1 MKFLDPLKRL
11 FKRKKSCG
19 QDGPPAPVC
28 PLTAKYNAFRQLL
41 ALNNAVLELMADM
54 TEKLTGEYLF
64 DRGYVD
70 ESVLTAAEKVRGIIE
85 NLDIIADDRYYVLY
99 KNYYEISERIHK
111 AMTKRETPVGR
122 CVIPMRE
129 LSRDDEDLAGGKMSN
144 LGEVLNRVGLP
155 VPDGFSIT
163 AYAFM
168 KFMEHND
175 FLPKVSALLEELK
188 VDDLE
193 AINAL
198 SADIRSIIIAGRL
211 PDDIEEEISAAL
223 SALRAVSPSTTVAVR
238 SSALVEDGGFS
249 FAGQYSTFL
258 NVPFDLVTEKY
269 REVVASLFNPRA
281 LFYFK
286 TKGFEDHDLVMS
298 VGVLSMLE
306 PKSGGV
312 MYSCDPVEGAND
324 DIIISAV
331 KGLGASLVDGTA
343 SGQTYTL
350 KRPEKG
356 ASIDFEPA
364 ADDDADRSEQTD
376 PAAPANPKNQ
386 TDPENQTDQA
396 DRTTPAAPA
405 DLAGRRFLDDEEVTT
420 LAAYALK
427 LERHFGCPQDV
438 EWAVD
443 GSGKVFIL
451 QSRPLLVLSTGEKK
465 KPPSVIKGY
474 DVIIS
479 TGVVACKGVGMGKA
493 RIVRK
498 DEDLKD
504 FPQGAVLVARH
515 TSPGFVTV
523 MDRASAIV
531 TDIGSSAGHMASL
544 AREHRIPA
552 ILDTGRATSLIKDGQ
567 EITVDA
573 VNCNVYD
580 GIVEELREFAVR
592 DEDTFFKKTHIFE
605 TFARVLKHIV
615 PLNLLDPDGD
625 DFKPES
631 CRTLH
636 DITRFSHETAMRE
649 LFSITDLSADEHG
662 AKRLSA
668 PIPMELYL
676 LDLGGGLKKYDKRI
690 YVEHLDSI
698 PFTAFYKG
706 LSSMPWPQPR
716 PLDVGGFLGAIAHTA
731 ALADSEIKSTAEK
744 SFTVISRHYMN
755 FAIRLGYHL
764 ASAEAYASENVN
776 DNYIRY
782 HFRGG
787 GSSADRR
794 LRRVRLITEILRH
807 MDFNV
812 NVKGDSIEANLMKH
826 KENDI
831 VKRVEVLG
839 RFTVFTKQLDM
850 TLYNDEIVNRRIREF
865 QLFHMS
871 DLQDAAGNAAD
882 NAAIDRHD

>member
-1 MKFLDPLKRL
+1 MRILGALKSI
-11 FKRKKSCG
+11 FKKAGVPDDS
-19 QDGPPAPVC
+19 PAPVC
-28 PLTAKYNAFRQLL
+28 RLTEKYNAFRRLL
-41 ALNNAVLELMADM
+41 ALNNSVLELMADM

-85 NLDIIADDRYYVLY
+85 NLDIIADGRHYVLY
-99 KNYYEISERIHK
+99 KNYYEISDRLHK
-111 AMTKRETPVGR
+111 AMTKREIPEGR
-122 CVIPMRE
+122 CVVPIGE

-144 LGEVLNRVGLP
+144 LGEVRNRIGLP
-155 VPDGFSIT
+155 VPEGFSIT
-163 AYAFM
+163 SYAFM

-175 FLPKVSALLEELK
+175 FLPRVSALLEELK
-188 VDDLE
+188 VDDLG

-198 SADIRSIIIAGRL
+198 SADIRSIILAGRL
-211 PDDIEEEISAAL
+211 PGDMQQEISAAL
-223 SALRAVSPSTTVAVR
+223 SALRAASSSATVAVR

-249 FAGQYSTFL
+249 FAGQYATFL
-258 NVPFDLVTEKY
+258 NVPFDDVLEKY
-269 REVVASLFNPRA
+269 MEVVASLFNPRA

-298 VGVLSMLE
+298 VGVLSMLN
-306 PKSGGV
+306 PRSGGV
-312 MYSCDPVEGAND
+312 MYSSDPVDDAND

-343 SGQTYTL
+343 SGRTYIV

-356 ASIDFEPA
+356 ASVEFEPSA
-364 ADDDADRSEQTD
+364 GDDAGR
-376 PAAPANPKNQ
+376 PNQ
-386 TDPENQTDQA
+386 SNLT
-396 DRTTPAAPA
+396 DRTNPAQER
-405 DLAGRRFLDDEEVTT
+405 LLGDEEIGT
-420 LAAYALK
+420 LAAYALR
-427 LERHFGCPQDV
+427 LERHFGGPQDV

-443 GSGKVFIL
+443 DSGRIFIL
-451 QSRPLLVLSTGEKK
+451 QSRPLLVLSAGEKK
-465 KPPSVIKGY
+465 NKKPPVLVAGRN
-474 DVIIS
+474 VIIS
-479 TGVVACKGVGMGKA
+479 KGVVACKGVGMGKA

-504 FPQGAVLVARH
+504 FPPGAVLVARH

-523 MDRASAIV
+523 MDKASAIV

-552 ILDTGRATSLIKDGQ
+552 ILDTIRATSLIKEGQ

-580 GIVEELREFAVR
+580 GLVEELREFAVR
-592 DEDTFFKKTHIFE
+592 DDETFFKKTHIFK
-605 TFARVLKHIV
+605 TFDRVLKHIV
-615 PLNLLDPDGD
+615 PLNLIDPYGA
-625 DFKPES
+625 DFKPEF

-649 LFSITDLSADEHG
+649 LFNITDLSADEHG

-668 PIPMELYL
+668 PIPMEIYL
-676 LDLGGGLKKYDKRI
+676 LDLGGGLKKYDGRI
-690 YVEHLDSI
+690 HVEHIDSI
-698 PFTAFYKG
+698 PFAAFYKG
-706 LSSMPWPQPR
+706 LSSMQWPQPR

-744 SFTVISRHYMN
+744 SFTVISGHYMN

-764 ASAEAYASENVN
+764 ASAEAYASQNVN

-794 LRRVRLITEILRH
+794 LRRVRLIAEILRH

-812 NVKGDSIEANLMKH
+812 NVKGDSIEAHLMKH
-826 KENDI
+826 KEDDI
-831 VKRVEVLG
+831 VRRVEVLG

-850 TLYNDEIVNRRIREF
+850 TLYNDAIVNRRIEEF
-865 QLFHMS
+865 VSAHVSAIHESAAL
-871 DLQDAAGNAAD
+871 DAGDNDAD
-882 NAAIDRHD
+882 IGYRAD